1 MVDKKTQP
9 DSADGEEL
17 FEHFRI
23 VVDKGQE
30 PLRIDKFLTNR
41 LQNATRN
48 RLQTAIE
55 NASVLVNN
63 VAVKPNYKVKPDDIV
78 TVVLAHP
85 PRELELIC
93 ENIPLDIVYEDN
105 DLIVVNKKAGMVVHP
120 AYGNYTGTLVNALAG
135 HFHPELIGKPLKTET
150 IRPGLAHR
158 IDKNTSGLLVV
169 TKNEEALNDLAL
181 QFYERTIKRH
191 YLALAWGDFKEDK
204 GTITGHVGRN
214 LADRKIMDVFPD
226 GAHGKHAVTHFEVIE
241 RFGYVTLLKCKL
253 ETGRTHQIRVHFQ
266 HIGHP
271 LFGDFEY
278 GGDKILKGTTSSKY
292 KAFVQNCF
300 ELLPRQALHA
310 QSLGFLHPSTN
321 KNLYFEAP
329 LPLDFETLLDR
340 WKKYTSAKGIE

>member
-1 MVDKKTQP
+1 MSEEKPGTE
-9 DSADGEEL
+9 ATEGEDL
-17 FEHFRI
+17 YEHFRI

-48 RLQTAIE
+48 RLQIAID
-55 NASVLVNN
+55 NGSVLVNSI
-63 VAVKPNYKVKPDDIV
+63 AVRSNYKVKPDDVV

-93 ENIPLDIVYEDN
+93 EDIPLDIVYEDT
-105 DLIVVNKKAGMVVHP
+105 DLIVINKKAGMVVHP

-135 HFHPELIGKPLKTET
+135 HFHPHLIGKALKTET

-158 IDKNTSGLLVV
+158 IDKNTSGLVV
-169 TKNEEALNDLAL
+169 ITKNEEALNDLAL

-191 YLALAWGDFKEDK
+191 YIALVWGDLKEDA

-226 GAHGKHAVTHFEVIE
+226 ASHGKHAVTHFEVLE
-241 RFGYVTLLKCKL
+241 RFGYVTLVKCKL

-292 KAFVQNCF
+292 KAFIENCF
-300 ELLPRQALHA
+300 EILPRQALHA
-310 QSLGFLHPSTN
+310 QSLGFLHPTTN
-321 KNLYFEAP
+321 KKLYFEAP
-329 LPLDFETLLDR
+329 LPEDFETVLNKWR
-340 WKKYTSAKGIE
+340 NYTSAKNMN